1 MRDGPRRAAETWRND
16 ISQVVVLNLASD
28 MVERLA
34 QHRHCRSC
42 EKAIPYKDEYCDGKC
57 EEDWKAKMRKK
68 KNQLTYFYVIMVVV
82 MILAIA
88 LTMMG

>member
-1 MRDGPRRAAETWRND
+1 
-16 ISQVVVLNLASD
+16 

-42 EKAIPYKDEYCDGKC
+42 DKAIPYKDEFCDEKC
-57 EEDWKAKMRKK
+57 ETDWKAKMRKK
-68 KNQLTYFYVIMVVV
+68 KNQLTYFYIVMVII

-88 LTMMG
+88 LTMLG

>member
-1 MRDGPRRAAETWRND
+1 
-16 ISQVVVLNLASD
+16 

-42 EKAIPYKDEYCDGKC
+42 DKAIPYKDEFCDSNC
-57 EEDWKAKMRKK
+57 EAEWKTKMRKK
-68 KNQLTYFYVIMVVV
+68 KNQLTYFYVVMVII
-82 MILAIA
+82 MILAIS